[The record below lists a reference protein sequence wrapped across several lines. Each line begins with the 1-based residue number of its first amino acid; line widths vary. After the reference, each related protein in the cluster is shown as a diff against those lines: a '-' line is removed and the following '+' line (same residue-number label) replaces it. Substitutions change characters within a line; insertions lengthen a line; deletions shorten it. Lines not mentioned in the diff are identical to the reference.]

1 MQTGRKQKRVG
12 PKAVYSVLES
22 LHISLH
28 SARCKIM
35 QLLRNTTKL
44 TWPISRDFWNQTTL
58 VTWKIRSP
66 KSFQLLWSQFP
77 GHRSG
82 CASSSCRNLS
92 AWRSGSWTNKRLARL
107 SPLVKSSYIDPLITL
122 NLCMLIVHLLFSWLQ
137 RAQHF
142 PQLSIFFHYE
152 KNNIYYIYIRVYCI
166 SCITNAKLVNRTSS
180 SRRFSCNA
188 FASSCSSVVTF
199 TKTSNKVHKKCTKA
213 IASLEHLE
221 ASWIFVNIVGK
232 CYSRKC

>member
-107 SPLVKSSYIDPLITL
+107 SPLVKSSYVDPLITL

-152 KNNIYYIYIRVYCI
+152 KNNIYYIYIRVCI
-166 SCITNAKLVNRTSS
+166 VYHVLPMQSSWIAPPLRGVFHATLSLHLVRQWWP
-180 SRRFSCNA
+180 SRRQA
-188 FASSCSSVVTF
+188 TR
-199 TKTSNKVHKKCTKA
+199 CTKSA
-213 IASLEHLE
+213 Q
-221 ASWIFVNIVGK
+221 K
-232 CYSRKC
+232 R